1 MIPWPIAIFA
11 AFYAAVGT
19 SAAAKLWNLMSGQ
32 PSAGHP
38 SEVWL
43 AFWAVVSIALAVGF
57 MLMKSWARRVAVWSS
72 VLMMGGALVS
82 AWIAA
87 VHAQA
92 RLGFISTGVATV
104 QLVAIRY
111 LTRPRVREWFVQTQ
125 DARPKTQVLSPES

>member
-1 MIPWPIAIFA
+1 MALFA
-11 AFYAAVGT
+11 AFYAAIGT
-19 SAAAKLWNLMSGQ
+19 SAAAKLWNVMSGQ

-43 AFWAVVSIALAVGF
+43 AFWTAVSITLTVGF
-57 MLMKSWARRVAVWSS
+57 MLMKPWARRAAVWSS

-92 RLGFISTGVATV
+92 RLGFISTGVATI
-104 QLVAIRY
+104 QLVAVRY
-111 LTRPRVREWFVQTQ
+111 LTRPHVKAWFIQTQ
-125 DARPKTQVLSPES
+125 DSGLKT